1 MYNILN
7 KYKSAIIL
15 SFKLLII
22 GAALYI
28 ISHKISNDEVI
39 NSSLFSLYLRTNIFN
54 DYLILISLLSFT
66 IMNWFLEIQKWRSL
80 VSSIKNISFFD
91 ALKQSLSSL
100 TASLLTPNRIG
111 EYGVKAIYFPKYE
124 RSRILFLNFSGNFI
138 QMFITVLFGSIGLL
152 LIVTEIPFN
161 LDPTV
166 FGFFP
171 FLIGAGIILT
181 FILKNYWMP
190 YWKRIILQIKS
201 ISNKIHLHV
210 LILSLLRYLIFSHQF
225 YFLLVVLGADL
236 TYSTSMPIIFI
247 MYFISSLIPGFVIF
261 DWLIKG
267 SVALTLFSY
276 FNVNETLIISI
287 TTIMWILNFALPAI
301 IGSYFVMTFNSSAYI
316 FRENRIRS

>member
-1 MYNILN
+1 ML
-7 KYKSAIIL
+7 
-15 SFKLLII
+15 
-22 GAALYI
+22 
-28 ISHKISNDEVI
+28 
-39 NSSLFSLYLRTNIFN
+39 
-54 DYLILISLLSFT
+54 
-66 IMNWFLEIQKWRSL
+66 
-80 VSSIKNISFFD
+80 
-91 ALKQSLSSL
+91 
-100 TASLLTPNRIG
+100 
-111 EYGVKAIYFPKYE
+111 
-124 RSRILFLNFSGNFI
+124 
-138 QMFITVLFGSIGLL
+138 ITVLFGSIGFL
-152 LIVTEIPFN
+152 LIVKEIPFN
-161 LDPTV
+161 LDLTV

-171 FLIGAGIILT
+171 FLIGASIILT

-201 ISNKIHLHV
+201 ISNKIHLNV

-276 FNVNETLIISI
+276 FNVNETLIIS
-287 TTIMWILNFALPAI
+287 TTMIMWILNFALPAI